1 MAADLYPRIRAAI
14 EGRLELA
21 RAATPGPWRTV
32 WRDQEFAVIGGE
44 HDPDNVMESV
54 AEWTYAVRTWEPE
67 ATADRAECDTT
78 NAAFIAANH
87 PAWAIRALEADLE
100 RLDRHVPQGWGEDT
114 IRRHPAVTDE
124 RWCAWCADRA
134 LAWPCPEVFALARV
148 YLEEEA

>member
-1 MAADLYPRIRAAI
+1 MATDDLYPRIRAAI

-32 WRDQEFAVIGGE
+32 WRDQEFAVIAGE

-87 PAWAIRALEADLE
+87 PAWAIRALEADLS
-100 RLDRHVPQGWGEDT
+100 RLDRHAPTLHNIDDAPGWAHLCRSCFG
-114 IRRHPAVTDE
+114 HPP
-124 RWCAWCADRA
+124 
-134 LAWPCPEVFALARV
+134 WPCAEAKSIIGV
-148 YLEEEA
+148 YLEEGA